1 MVPNYICKNV
11 SGWINHSCTV
21 ISHKMIEREM
31 DNRGSKSNKCLFV
44 NEQRVYDSWCIKV
57 INTFKMYSKN
67 FERNWLVKNLSNQLN
82 MSA

>member
-1 MVPNYICKNV
+1 MVPNRGLKTTG
-11 SGWINHSCTV
+11 GWINHSCTV

-82 MSA
+82 MPA